1 MKKSPLLLLSA
12 VLACLSLF
20 GCSEQKKEEAP
31 QQKKQEGQAEAQK
44 EGQAKKTDA
53 QQTLYIYNWTYYIPD
68 QVVKDFEKEYNAKV
82 VYDMYASNEEMFTK
96 LKAGGSGYDLV
107 FPSGDYVSI
116 MIKEN
121 MLEQIDRAKV
131 PNFKN
136 LDPAV
141 LAKIHFDEGSK
152 YSVPYMMGA
161 AGVAVNKKHVPN
173 FDKSWSLFNREDLK
187 GRMTML
193 DDMREVLGAALKSLG
208 YSVNTKNLD
217 ELEKAK
223 ELVKQW
229 KTKIVKFDA
238 ESFGKGFAAGEF
250 WVVQGYQENIF
261 LELDESARKDVEFF
275 IPKEGSAMYM
285 DNMVLLKNAKN
296 KELAYTFMNYIHEPK
311 VYAQIVDFLMLPSIN
326 VPARDIRTKKPNY
339 EIADLDRSEFK
350 EDLGESL
357 NEYNQVWQKI
367 IVGE

>member
-1 MKKSPLLLLSA
+1 MKKLPLLLMSI
-12 VLACLSLF
+12 CLSIC
-20 GCSEQKKEEAP
+20 GCSEQKKETAAQSKP
-31 QQKKQEGQAEAQK
+31 AGQSE
-44 EGQAKKTDA
+44 AKKADET
-53 QQTLYIYNWTYYIPD
+53 QKLYIYNWTYYIPEP
-68 QVVKDFEKEYNAKV
+68 VVKSFEKEYNVKV
-82 VYDMYASNEEMFTK
+82 VYDMYSSNEEMFTK

-116 MIKEN
+116 MIKEG
-121 MLEQIDRAKV
+121 MLEEIDRTKV

-161 AGVAVNKKHVPN
+161 AGVAVNKAKVPN
-173 FDKSWSLFNREDLK
+173 FEKSWSLFNREDLK

-193 DDMREVLGAALKSLG
+193 DDMREVLGAALKSAG
-208 YSVNTKNLD
+208 HSVNTKNIE
-217 ELEKAK
+217 ELKQAK

-229 KTKIVKFDA
+229 KAKIVKFDA

-261 LELDESARKDVEFF
+261 LELDENARKNVEFF
-275 IPKEGSAMYM
+275 IPREGSAMYM

-296 KELAYTFMNYIHEPK
+296 KALAYTFMNYIHEPK
-311 VYAQIVDFLMLPSIN
+311 VYAQIADFLMLPSIN
-326 VPARDIRTKKPNY
+326 VPARDLRTKKPNY

-350 EDLGESL
+350 EDLGDSL
-357 NEYNQVWQKI
+357 KDYNQIWQEI